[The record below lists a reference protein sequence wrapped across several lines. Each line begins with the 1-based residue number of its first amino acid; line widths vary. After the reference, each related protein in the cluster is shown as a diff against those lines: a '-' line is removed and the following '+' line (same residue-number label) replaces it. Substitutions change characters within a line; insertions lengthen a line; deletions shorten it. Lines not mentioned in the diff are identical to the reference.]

1 MSGFSSRV
9 NDALNQAAPIHATV
23 ATAHRGLS
31 HFIDPAMTGKTR
43 FMQRSG
49 YPFPLLTPQMTAK
62 LAEAATAGS
71 NSALVS
77 GTRLLP
83 WVKANTTIVSFE
95 SLEKAI
101 VLAVSVQDGNMLLSL
116 DRRVDGSHAAD
127 TDVSIAAFIALPVVE
142 VPAGNGGLGSP
153 EVEVDS
159 PFLVLPG
166 DTFTVFGATYHVD
179 RATLLSEVPGVMTYG
194 LKVRETGGLPNCPT
208 GTPFIFSAKAA
219 YQSGILNLPH
229 TDTRSFI
236 RGPVAIDVVSSP
248 MVADYAPPD
257 ECVIYIEEFD
267 ASGRSLIAARSIA
280 KNDVL
285 SRLQINRDQFL
296 FWRMAEGGLDW
307 NGVFTEMKAYDS
319 GRVHLWTPCR
329 PPLDCAPPTEKS
341 VVVPSFSPY
350 AVLLNTEITSDV
362 SVFSSV
368 TKAEIPP
375 TDFTVD
381 TATGTVTFLSAYAS
395 APVVIRYRPRLSWR
409 TLVRPSEAGLELV
422 VVVGDGVKQVFTL
435 GAANVVQMIAISTS
449 NSVDVDAIHVTARRT
464 NDGAGAFKVEMGDW
478 VPNMTVTVAIRYSIF
493 TGATLDF
500 DWAASGLMLK
510 AMWPNLSLVRARLDG
525 ESIFTNYLDS
535 GKMLL

>member
-9 NDALNQAAPIHATV
+9 NDAINQAAPIHATV

-31 HFIDPAMTGKTR
+31 HFVDPAMTGKTR

-49 YPFPLLTPQMTAK
+49 YPFPLLTPQMTSK
-62 LAEAATAGS
+62 LAETVTAGS
-71 NSALVS
+71 TSAIVS

-83 WVKANTTIVSFE
+83 WIKENKTVVSFE
-95 SLEKAI
+95 ALEKAI
-101 VLAVSVQDGNMLLSL
+101 VLAVVVSDGNLLLSL
-116 DRRVDGSHAAD
+116 DRRIDGSHAAD
-127 TDVSIAAFIALPVVE
+127 TDISVSAFIALPVAE
-142 VPAGNGGLGSP
+142 VPAGDGGLGSP
-153 EVEVDS
+153 EVAIDS

-166 DTFTVFGATYHVD
+166 DTFTVFGATYHVS
-179 RATLLSEVPGVMTYG
+179 RAVLLSEIPGVMTYG
-194 LKVRETGGLPNCPT
+194 LQVREVTGLPNCPT

-229 TDTRSFI
+229 TDTRAFI
-236 RGPVAIDVVSSP
+236 RGPVAVDVVSSP
-248 MVADYAPPD
+248 MVADYTPQD
-257 ECVIYIEEFD
+257 ECVIHIEEFD
-267 ASGRSLIAARSIA
+267 ASGRSLIAARPVA

-307 NGVFTEMKAYDS
+307 NGVFTELKAYDS
-319 GRVHLWTPCR
+319 GRAHLWTPCR
-329 PPLDCAPPTEKS
+329 PPLDCAPLTEKS

-368 TKAEIPP
+368 TKAKIPS
-375 TDFTVD
+375 TDFTVN
-381 TATGTVTFLSAYAS
+381 TTTGAVTFLSLYAS
-395 APVVIRYRPRLSWR
+395 TPVVIRYRPRLSWR
-409 TLVRPSEAGLELV
+409 TLVRPSEPGLELV

-435 GAANVVQMIAISTS
+435 GAAGVVQTIAISTS
-449 NSVDVDAIHVTARRT
+449 NSVDVDAIHVTARRAS
-464 NDGAGAFKVEMGDW
+464 DAAGAFKVEMGDW
-478 VPNMTVTVAIRYSIF
+478 VPNMTVTAAIRYSIF

-510 AMWPNLSLVRARLDG
+510 AIWPNLSLVRARLDG